1 MRPQTA
7 FIIVSQSQ
15 TLARG
20 VCEVVATLAPEVI
33 VEPCGC
39 HDEGLGTAS
48 QIVTTQV
55 SAVME
60 KMSEQ
65 GAIVLMADFG
75 AARLACQQVITDLGE
90 RSLRLGRGPLI
101 EGTAA
106 GAVAAAQGAD
116 LAEVLRSISAAA
128 QFFPEEDA
136 ADILPPAPAVDPL
149 APRTVVYGGTEP
161 LSARPAARLAR
172 IATGFDAQVTINDVD
187 AGSVL
192 ALMGLKVHPGQE
204 LRIAAEGGESRRA
217 LDAVEA
223 ELSDSNAP
231 WPEEIATDQ
240 MMEPEAV
247 TQLREAAAQSPELP
261 QKTAAEENN
270 ATSENMLPRPPA
282 PINPLDPVG
291 SNKIPAAPAASDTLA
306 PAAES
311 AELIKRI
318 GVGPLP
324 VSLEK

>member
-1 MRPQTA
+1 MRPKTA

-20 VCEVVATLAPEVI
+20 VCEVVATLAPEVM

-48 QIVTTQV
+48 QIVTTKV

-65 GAIVLMADFG
+65 DAIVLMADFG

-116 LAEVLRSISAAA
+116 LAEVLRSIRAAA
-128 QFFPEEDA
+128 QFFPDEDA
-136 ADILPPAPAVDPL
+136 ADIMPPAPAVDPL
-149 APRTVVYGGTEP
+149 APRIVVYGGTEP

-172 IATGFDAQVTINDVD
+172 IATGFDAEVTINDVD

-192 ALMGLKVHPGQE
+192 ALMGLKVEPGDE
-204 LRIAAEGGESRRA
+204 LRIAAEGAESRRA

-223 ELSDSNAP
+223 ELNASNAP
-231 WPEEIATDQ
+231 EPKDIATDQ
-240 MMEPEAV
+240 RAKAQVVSQPDEA
-247 TQLREAAAQSPELP
+247 
-261 QKTAAEENN
+261 
-270 ATSENMLPRPPA
+270 
-282 PINPLDPVG
+282 LDPT
-291 SNKIPAAPAASDTLA
+291 A
-306 PAAES
+306 S

>member
-1 MRPQTA
+1 MRPKTA

-20 VCEVVATLAPEVI
+20 VCEVVAMLAPEVI

-48 QIVTTQV
+48 QIVTTKV
-55 SAVME
+55 SEVME
-60 KMSEQ
+60 KMAEQ
-65 GAIVLMADFG
+65 DAIVLMADFG

-128 QFFPEEDA
+128 QFFPDEDA
-136 ADILPPAPAVDPL
+136 ADILPPAPAMDPL
-149 APRTVVYGGTEP
+149 APRTVVYGGAEP

-172 IATGFDAQVTINDVD
+172 IATGFDAGVTINDVD

-192 ALMGLKVHPGQE
+192 ALMGLKVQPGAE
-204 LRIAAEGGESRRA
+204 LRIAAEGAESRRA

-223 ELSDSNAP
+223 ELSAPNAP
-231 WPEEIATDQ
+231 ESQEIATSQ
-240 MMEPEAV
+240 QAEP
-247 TQLREAAAQSPELP
+247 QAAGQPDGA
-261 QKTAAEENN
+261 
-270 ATSENMLPRPPA
+270 
-282 PINPLDPVG
+282 LDPT
-291 SNKIPAAPAASDTLA
+291 A
-306 PAAES
+306 S

>member
-1 MRPQTA
+1 MHPKTA

-39 HDEGLGTAS
+39 HDEGLGTAA
-48 QIVTTQV
+48 QIVTDKV

-60 KMSEQ
+60 KLSEQ
-65 GAIVLMADFG
+65 DSLVLMADFG

-90 RSLRLGRGPLI
+90 RSLRLGRGPI
-101 EGTAA
+101 VEGTAA
-106 GAVAAAQGAD
+106 GVVAAAQGAE

-136 ADILPPAPAVDPL
+136 ADILPPAPAPDPL
-149 APRTVVYGGTEP
+149 APRTVTYGASEP

-172 IATGFDAQVTINDVD
+172 IATGFDAQVTINQVD

-192 ALMGLKVHPGQE
+192 ALMGLKVKPGDE
-204 LRIAAEGGESRRA
+204 LRIAASGGESLKA

-223 ELSDSNAP
+223 ELSEPSGD
-231 WPEEIATDQ
+231 WPPEITTDKAA
-240 MMEPEAV
+240 EPEAV
-247 TQLREAAAQSPELP
+247 VQLREAAALSQENAE
-261 QKTAAEENN
+261 KVAAARKS
-270 ATSENMLPRPPA
+270 ATSANVPPPPPA
-282 PINPLDPVG
+282 PTNPLGEARTSDFP
-291 SNKIPAAPAASDTLA
+291 KAAAQPDGLAS
-306 PAAES
+306 AEAS

-324 VSLEK
+324 VSLKE

>member
-1 MRPQTA
+1 MRPKTA

-48 QIVTTQV
+48 QIVITKV
-55 SAVME
+55 SEVME
-60 KMSEQ
+60 KMAEQ
-65 GAIVLMADFG
+65 DAIVLMADFG

-128 QFFPEEDA
+128 QFFPDEDA
-136 ADILPPAPAVDPL
+136 ADILPPAPAMDPL
-149 APRTVVYGGTEP
+149 APRTVVYGGAEP

-192 ALMGLKVHPGQE
+192 ALMGLKVQPGAE
-204 LRIAAEGGESRRA
+204 LRIAAEGAESRRA
-217 LDAVEA
+217 LDAVET
-223 ELSDSNAP
+223 ELSAPNAP
-231 WPEEIATDQ
+231 ESQEIATRQ
-240 MMEPEAV
+240 QAEPQAAGQPGEA
-247 TQLREAAAQSPELP
+247 
-261 QKTAAEENN
+261 
-270 ATSENMLPRPPA
+270 
-282 PINPLDPVG
+282 LDPT
-291 SNKIPAAPAASDTLA
+291 SA
-306 PAAES
+306 

>member
-1 MRPQTA
+1 MRPKTA

-48 QIVTTQV
+48 QIVTTKV
-55 SAVME
+55 SEVME
-60 KMSEQ
+60 KMAEQ
-65 GAIVLMADFG
+65 DAIVLMADFG

-128 QFFPEEDA
+128 QFFPDEDA
-136 ADILPPAPAVDPL
+136 ADILPPAPAMDPL
-149 APRTVVYGGTEP
+149 APRTVVYEGAEP

-172 IATGFDAQVTINDVD
+172 IATGFDAGVTINDID

-192 ALMGLKVHPGQE
+192 ALMGLKVQPGAE
-204 LRIAAEGGESRRA
+204 LRIAAEGAESRRA

-223 ELSDSNAP
+223 ELSAPNAP
-231 WPEEIATDQ
+231 DSQGIATDQ
-240 MMEPEAV
+240 SAEPQAAGQPGEA
-247 TQLREAAAQSPELP
+247 
-261 QKTAAEENN
+261 
-270 ATSENMLPRPPA
+270 
-282 PINPLDPVG
+282 LDPT
-291 SNKIPAAPAASDTLA
+291 SA
-306 PAAES
+306 

-324 VSLEK
+324 VSLKK